1 MTSSDRRRWWALSAL
16 ALAML
21 VIGLDSTV
29 LTVAVPTLAQDL
41 GASTSQLQWINT
53 SYTLVLAAALLP
65 AGALGDRYGRRR
77 LMLGALALFGAAS
90 VACAYAGSAGTLII
104 ARAVLGLAAAALI
117 PMSMAALP
125 VLFPVQRERSKA
137 LTIWVSSMAI
147 GLPLGPV
154 LGGWLLDNYWWGSIF
169 LINVPFII
177 VTVGAVLAFIPE
189 SRNADAGPLDWRG
202 VGLSSTGLLALTYGL
217 IRAGEQGWGD
227 ALVWVC
233 LTGATALLAVFVG
246 WQRRAAYPLIDLSLF
261 GSRGF
266 TWGTIFATTVNFAM
280 FGIFFVTPQYFQA
293 VLGVDA
299 LGSGLRLLPLIAGLV
314 IGTRVADRIAR
325 HLGAGIVLAIGFTLL
340 TAGLV
345 AGATTA
351 LGTGYGFTAGWIA
364 VVGAGMGCV
373 LPTAMGVAIDELSV
387 DRAGSGS
394 ALIQALRQAGGTIGV
409 AILGTV
415 LNTAYQSGL
424 GELDRPP
431 FSTGVMQ
438 GVTAAAHLGRPDL
451 VESVQDAFVHGMSV
465 LLWVSAAI
473 CAAGAVLALNRMPLR
488 RTADQKDR
496 GQSIHA

>member
-117 PMSMAALP
+117 PMSMAVLP

-137 LTIWVSSMAI
+137 LTIWVTSMAI

-177 VTVGAVLAFIPE
+177 VTIGAVLAFIPE

-202 VGLSSTGLLALTYGL
+202 VAVSSTGLLALTYGL

-261 GSRGF
+261 RSRGF
-266 TWGTIFATTVNFAM
+266 TWGTVFATTVNFAM

-438 GVTAAAHLGRPDL
+438 GVAAAAHLGRPDL

-488 RTADQKDR
+488 RTADPKDR